1 MDYKFKKEIYP
12 REAIIKASYFFA
24 DDYYITL
31 DSDDEYYTV
40 RIIAKGNIVNNE
52 LEKEFQNEVLAQT
65 NRHLISTTTRNL
77 RELIVGR
84 ALASTMIDMRDEGFV
99 DDEDILADE
108 ILVDWFEKN
117 E

>member
-40 RIIAKGNIVNNE
+40 RIFAKGNIVNNE

-65 NRHLISTTTRNL
+65 NRHLISTTTRNI

>member
-65 NRHLISTTTRNL
+65 NRHLISTTTRNI

>member
-1 MDYKFKKEIYP
+1 MKYKFNKEIYP

-24 DDYYITL
+24 DDYYINL
-31 DSDDEYYTV
+31 DVDDNYYIV
-40 RIIAKGNIVNNE
+40 HISAKKEVDNND

-65 NRHLISTTTRNL
+65 NRHLISTTTKNI

-99 DDEDILADE
+99 DDEDILSDE